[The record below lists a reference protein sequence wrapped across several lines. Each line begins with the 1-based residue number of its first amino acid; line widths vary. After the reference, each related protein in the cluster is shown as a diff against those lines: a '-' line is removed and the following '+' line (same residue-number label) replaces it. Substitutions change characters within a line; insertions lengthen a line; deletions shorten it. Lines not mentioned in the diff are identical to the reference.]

1 MASRLFCYN
10 PSPNPLISG
19 TDQVGSIAAVTG
31 VVVPDTSLEWWNGPD
46 EDPGYIIAYSELTGN
61 RPNAPERILA
71 VNYVCHIGFFRTP
84 VKTEQSFV
92 DLTQIV
98 TGNYSL
104 TTGPDAKTY
113 LNANGY
119 WTSYTAS
126 VVYQLDGEYYF
137 LMDASMNA
145 SYNGTGPVW
154 YDVTDNNLPGSLNS
168 GVTFSTNNGGYF
180 DFDGVDD
187 TVSLSNAYPL
197 YLETDTYST
206 FQIWVNLD
214 VLPVSGFMPIFGK
227 LSSSYGFDGYYLAV
241 NSNGTV
247 RCVTNGGSIERTST
261 SSATVSTGQ
270 WYFMTMTTV
279 ISATAGST
287 KVWLNTTQIISAT
300 HGTDT
305 YSESNDLYI
314 GYIGPGVSSQYLNGK
329 VGSLYIYRKDSDFAF
344 VQNNFE
350 ATKSRFGL

>member
-1 MASRLFCYN
+1 MSARLFCYN
-10 PSPNPLISG
+10 PHPAPLISG
-19 TDQVGSIAAVTG
+19 TEQIGNIAAVIG
-31 VVVPDTSLEWWNGPD
+31 PCIPDTSLEWWNGPD
-46 EDPGYIIAYSELTGN
+46 EDPGYIIAYSEPTGN

-71 VNYVCHIGFFRTP
+71 VNYTCHIGFFRTP

-104 TTGPDAKTY
+104 TNGADAKTY
-113 LNANGY
+113 LNNNGF

-126 VVYQLDGEYYF
+126 VVPQLDGEYYF
-137 LMDASMNA
+137 FMDASYNA
-145 SYNGTGPVW
+145 SYDGTGPIW
-154 YDVTDNNLPGSLNS
+154 YDITDNNLPGSLNS

-180 DFDGVDD
+180 DFDGIND
-187 TVSLSNAYPL
+187 TVSISNAYPL
-197 YLETDTYST
+197 YLLTDEYRT

-214 VLPVSGFMPIFGK
+214 TLPGTGFMPIFGK

-247 RCVTNGGSIERTST
+247 RCVTNGGSIARTST

-270 WYFMTMTTV
+270 WYFLTMTTV

-305 YSESNDLYI
+305 YSESNPFYI
-314 GYIGPGVSSQYLNGK
+314 GYIGAGVSSQYLDGK
-329 VGSLYIYRKDSDFAF
+329 VGLLYIYGKDFDQSL
-344 VQNNFE
+344 VQNNFD
-350 ATKSRFGL
+350 ATKTRFGL